1 MPMQV
6 KHFKK
11 LWKFR
16 LENKTF
22 VFFMHKKNTFLF
34 IIFASL
40 NLHVQGSVKGGIE
53 FFYDFMIP

>member
-1 MPMQV
+1 
-6 KHFKK
+6 
-11 LWKFR
+11 
-16 LENKTF
+16 
-22 VFFMHKKNTFLF
+22 MHKKKSFLF